1 MKAWEKDLGWFRLD
15 DPPERRPLEEFIQT
29 YLDTGDE
36 KYLIAF
42 LHYFEPMINIR
53 IMSYVQ
59 RYSMQ
64 GHFPDMKS
72 AYVFGILRALKSYDR
87 KRGKPFMRY
96 KEYTVLQEIHE
107 YVRTMR
113 PGFTVSS
120 EYEYRNL
127 RMIMRLYNES
137 GRDNSEANLQR
148 IADKVKVSLDLTKKI
163 LNAGQRNENLTDY
176 YSLFNED
183 TDGVADLR
191 NDILSQS
198 AEDFYF
204 YVDLI
209 DQAWKAFDDLS
220 PRQQNVVAS
229 RCGFCEFCHGIQKE
243 LEYKDIATN
252 NGLSSAQAAENIY
265 KQSVRMMRDS
275 FY

>member
-1 MKAWEKDLGWFRLD
+1 M
-15 DPPERRPLEEFIQT
+15 PHQT
-29 YLDTGDE
+29 FQIPAY
-36 KYLIAF
+36 
-42 LHYFEPMINIR
+42 NI
-53 IMSYVQ
+53 
-59 RYSMQ
+59 
-64 GHFPDMKS
+64 
-72 AYVFGILRALKSYDR
+72 
-87 KRGKPFMRY
+87 
-96 KEYTVLQEIHE
+96 LQ
-107 YVRTMR
+107 
-113 PGFTVSS
+113 
-120 EYEYRNL
+120 
-127 RMIMRLYNES
+127 
-137 GRDNSEANLQR
+137 
-148 IADKVKVSLDLTKKI
+148 
-163 LNAGQRNENLTDY
+163 Y

-265 KQSVRMMRDS
+265 MQSVRMMRDS